1 MDIRKYFNVKKTTIQ
16 TNKQLNSQ
24 SNVIDLFGDG
34 NKLNKISKNLDTVN
48 LFGEENTTSNLDIKS
63 SVIFGSKNNNC
74 INQKD
79 NKIISEFN
87 SNDSIDSID
96 SNDSNDSNDLN
107 NSNNSNNI
115 FEAFTDGSTFNN
127 GKKNKIQF
135 GGIGIYFP
143 SQKHLNIGECLYGKI
158 TNNIAEL
165 KAIIKAIDYFI
176 NHNDY
181 SSEKIIKIYS
191 DSEYTIN
198 CITKWSKT
206 WEKNNWKKKDKKDV
220 CNKELII
227 KLYNYYK
234 KYKIKFIHVKAH
246 TNEPSD
252 PKLHKIWYGNKM
264 ADKLAT
270 DSSKKSQKEFYNCKG
285 LSSKSK
291 SLFD

>member
-1 MDIRKYFNVKKTTIQ
+1 MDIRKYFSTKT
-16 TNKQLNSQ
+16 SE
-24 SNVIDLFGDG
+24 
-34 NKLNKISKNLDTVN
+34 NKIVSANNNSNLID
-48 LFGEENTTSNLDIKS
+48 LFGEENNKMNKNSKQISTINLFGQNESKESNS
-63 SVIFGSKNNNC
+63 HIFGLKSNSC
-74 INQKD
+74 ENQID
-79 NKIISEFN
+79 NKTYK
-87 SNDSIDSID
+87 
-96 SNDSNDSNDLN
+96 DLN
-107 NSNNSNNI
+107 NNNI

-143 SQKHLNIGECLYGKI
+143 DSEHINISECLYGKI

-165 KAIIKAIDYFI
+165 KAIIRAIDYFI
-176 NHNDY
+176 THKNY
-181 SSEKIIKIYS
+181 SINKKIIIYS

-198 CITKWSKT
+198 CIVKWSKT
-206 WEKNNWKKKDKKDV
+206 WEKNKWKKRDKKDV
-220 CNKELII
+220 CNKDLII

-246 TNEPSD
+246 TDEPSD
-252 PKLHKIWYGNKM
+252 PILHKIWYGNKM

-291 SLFD
+291 SNSPFD